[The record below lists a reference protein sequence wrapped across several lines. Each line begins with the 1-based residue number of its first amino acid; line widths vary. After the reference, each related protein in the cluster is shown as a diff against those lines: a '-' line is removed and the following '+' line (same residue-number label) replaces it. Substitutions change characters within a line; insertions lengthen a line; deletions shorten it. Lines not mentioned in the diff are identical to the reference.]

1 MYQKVVTYKE
11 SRALNYSH
19 HESCPT
25 DAVFS
30 LQHIGSLPPA
40 TQLLPSELSS
50 SADYLQSISS
60 LFSVVNSK
68 EPEKPI
74 LLSSMTGVYP
84 LFYCDTTPD
93 DNSVTVH
100 DEDELDHYGVFVNDT
115 LMGTWTVQKEMNTCL
130 SSFFQLIDKNKVLIT
145 GTMILFLEYALVF
158 DESFGIVSYPC
169 VTVDGCLKS
178 IQVNE
183 KWYTLVVESEM
194 ENTKMA
200 NVKEYI
206 YQ

>member
-1 MYQKVVTYKE
+1 
-11 SRALNYSH
+11 
-19 HESCPT
+19 
-25 DAVFS
+25 
-30 LQHIGSLPPA
+30 
-40 TQLLPSELSS
+40 
-50 SADYLQSISS
+50 
-60 LFSVVNSK
+60 
-68 EPEKPI
+68 
-74 LLSSMTGVYP
+74 
-84 LFYCDTTPD
+84 
-93 DNSVTVH
+93 
-100 DEDELDHYGVFVNDT
+100 
-115 LMGTWTVQKEMNTCL
+115 MNTCL

>member
-1 MYQKVVTYKE
+1 
-11 SRALNYSH
+11 
-19 HESCPT
+19 
-25 DAVFS
+25 
-30 LQHIGSLPPA
+30 
-40 TQLLPSELSS
+40 
-50 SADYLQSISS
+50 
-60 LFSVVNSK
+60 
-68 EPEKPI
+68 
-74 LLSSMTGVYP
+74 MTGVYP

-178 IQVNE
+178 IQPGYAMTALHICATAKATAKN
-183 KWYTLVVESEM
+183 KNLIFFISALPHYF
-194 ENTKMA
+194 
-200 NVKEYI
+200 Y
-206 YQ
+206 

>member
-11 SRALNYSH
+11 SRALNDSH

-68 EPEKPI
+68 EPESQFSFPRWQGYI
-74 LLSSMTGVYP
+74 HSSIVIQLLMIIP
-84 LFYCDTTPD
+84 LQYMMKMNWIIMVFCQWYIDGY
-93 DNSVTVH
+93 
-100 DEDELDHYGVFVNDT
+100 LDST
-115 LMGTWTVQKEMNTCL
+115 ERMNTCL

>member
-11 SRALNYSH
+11 SRALNDSH
-19 HESCPT
+19 HESCPG

-30 LQHIGSLPPA
+30 LQHVGSLPPA
-40 TQLLPSELSS
+40 TPLLPSELSS
-50 SADYLQSISS
+50 SADYLRSISS

-74 LLSSMTGVYP
+74 PLSSMTGAYP

-93 DNSVTVH
+93 DNSVTIH
-100 DEDELDHYGVFVNDT
+100 DEDGLDHYGVFVNDT
-115 LMGTWTVQKEMNTCL
+115 LMGTWAVQKEMNTCL
-130 SSFFQLIDKNKVLIT
+130 SSFFQLRDKNKTLIT
-145 GTMILFLEYALVF
+145 GTMILFLEYVLVF

-169 VTVDGCLKS
+169 VTIDGCLNS

-183 KWYTLVVESEM
+183 KWYTLVDESEM
-194 ENTKMA
+194 ENSNMVNGKTCT
-200 NVKEYI
+200 